1 MTVARS
7 QQINL
12 EATTYY
18 HCMAKCVRRGFL
30 LGYDSKNKK
39 SYIHRKKWI
48 IEQLKK
54 LSSVF
59 SMRVCAYAIM
69 SNHYHVVLKVEDKVA
84 LSWSNHEV
92 VERWS
97 QLYPKSARENGHQG
111 DKIMQWRMRLMD
123 ISWFMKCLNE
133 YIATKANKE
142 DKIEGRFWNGRFK
155 SQALLD
161 EGAVLC
167 AMVYV
172 DLNPIRQGLAI
183 TPEESEF
190 TSIFDRIK
198 TAVKHL
204 NKNTSVTVDKSD
216 FPQPQHLLPFSTHE
230 NDSSIN
236 ISPKDYIE
244 LVDYSGRMICEDKPC
259 VIPAHLAP
267 ILTRLKVKT
276 HQWKTAMQT
285 LINRFYYAIGSPQK
299 LNLLSRCHQR
309 TIKGL
314 NIARIIYH

>member
-30 LGYDSKNKK
+30 LGQDSKSKK
-39 SYIHRKKWI
+39 NYMHRKKWI

-59 SMRVCAYAIM
+59 AMRVCAYAIM

-84 LSWSNHEV
+84 LSWSNNEV

-97 QLYPKSARENGHQG
+97 QLYPKSARESAHQP

-133 YIATKANKE
+133 HIATRANKE
-142 DKIEGRFWNGRFK
+142 DKVDGRFWNGRFK

-172 DLNPIRQGLAI
+172 DLNPIRQGLAT
-183 TPEESEF
+183 TPEDSEF

-198 TAVKHL
+198 AAVKHIS
-204 NKNTSVTVDKSD
+204 KNPSLTVDKND
-216 FPQPQHLLPFSTHE
+216 FQQPQHLLPLSTHA
-230 NDSSIN
+230 NDASLD

-259 VIPAHLAP
+259 AIPAHLAP
-267 ILTRLKVKT
+267 ILEGLKVKT
-276 HQWKTAMQT
+276 HQWKKTIKM
-285 LINRFYYAIGSPQK
+285 LIGRFYYAIGSPDK
-299 LNLLSRCHQR
+299 LNLFSKSHQR

-314 NIARIIYH
+314 SVANIIYH

>member
-7 QQINL
+7 QQVNL

-30 LGYDSKNKK
+30 LGQDSKNKK
-39 SYIHRKKWI
+39 NYIHRKKWI
-48 IEQLKK
+48 VEQLKM

-59 SMRVCAYAIM
+59 AMRVCAYAVM

-84 LSWSNHEV
+84 LSWSNDEV

-97 QLYPKSARENGHQG
+97 QLYPKSARESAHQP

-133 YIATKANKE
+133 YIATRANKE
-142 DKIEGRFWNGRFK
+142 DKVEGRFWNGRFK

-198 TAVKHL
+198 ATVKHMSQ
-204 NKNTSVTVDKSD
+204 NTSLTVDDND
-216 FPQPQHLLPFSTHE
+216 FPQPQHLLPLSTHVH
-230 NDSSIN
+230 DTSLY

-259 VIPAHLAP
+259 AIPEHLAP
-267 ILTRLKVKT
+267 ILTRLNVKA
-276 HQWKTAMQT
+276 HKWKKTIQILM
-285 LINRFYYAIGSPQK
+285 NRFYYAVGSPQK
-299 LNLLSRCHQR
+299 LDLFSRDHHR
-309 TIKGL
+309 TVKGL
-314 NIARIIYH
+314 NIASIIYH